1 MKGIG
6 LMAAII
12 YKKRGTR
19 HTLVGGYYSNNSPMP
34 HYIDKKAL
42 HNNQTLCVEEYIPM
56 NHGDE
61 PI

>member
-1 MKGIG
+1 
-6 LMAAII
+6 MAAII

-19 HTLVGGYYSNNSPMP
+19 HTLVGGYYSNNSS
-34 HYIDKKAL
+34 YATL
-42 HNNQTLCVEEYIPM
+42 HRQKSITQQPNICVEEYIPM